1 MKVSEILSTYETFKE
16 LGEKELPFEA
26 ALNVAENLEILR
38 IPAETAIKKRSETM
52 SKYLM
57 RDEKGNPIKIG
68 ENVYKL
74 TDSDAYMKDMTDLA
88 EKEVKVGML
97 KLIPKTVFDGMNIK
111 PSRLASILKYIK

>member
-1 MKVSEILSTYETFKE
+1 MKVSEVTNIYEAFKE

-26 ALNVAENLEILR
+26 ALTIAENLETLR
-38 IPAETAIKKRSETM
+38 VPAETAIKKRSENM

-88 EKEVKVGML
+88 EKEVKVGTL

-111 PSRLASILKYIK
+111 PSKLAPILKYIQ

>member
-1 MKVSEILSTYETFKE
+1 MKVSEILSTYEAFKE

-57 RDEKGNPIKIG
+57 RDEKGNPIKVG
-68 ENVYKL
+68 EDAYKL
-74 TDSDAYMKDMTDLA
+74 TDSDAYMKDMTELSG
-88 EKEVKVGML
+88 KEVKVGEL
-97 KLIPKTVFDGMNIK
+97 KAISKSVFDGMNIK
-111 PSRLASILKYIK
+111 PSKLAPILKYIE